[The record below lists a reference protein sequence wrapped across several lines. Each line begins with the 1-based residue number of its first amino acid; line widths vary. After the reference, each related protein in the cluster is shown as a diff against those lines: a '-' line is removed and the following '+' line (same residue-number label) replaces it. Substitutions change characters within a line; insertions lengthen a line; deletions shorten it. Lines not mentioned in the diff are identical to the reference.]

1 MPKRKSLP
9 NAALYRRAFDET
21 LRPADPNSKHLPVL
35 HRTKVDGRRR
45 YISQGSLP
53 LPQNSFD
60 SVSTILNSTQDEASK
75 AALCRW
81 QARVGAME
89 AERIRNEAIDA
100 GKAIHTYLH
109 NYLTGKHCPPIGS
122 SYEGYFH
129 ALEKVLP
136 KFEESFLSEQ
146 TIVSFQYQYLG
157 TLDLLVRYQNRITL
171 IEIKTSSK
179 SKQLDWV
186 KDKVLQLAAY
196 QIPAE
201 ELYPIEQS
209 ALIYLIGDG
218 SYQEFLFTP
227 QQMTYYKQL
236 WLNRLAK
243 ARVDWGFAS

>member
-9 NAALYRRAFDET
+9 NAALYRRAFDGT
-21 LRPADPNSKHLPVL
+21 LRPASPNHKNLPVL
-35 HRTKVDGRRR
+35 HRTKVNGKLR

-60 SVSTILNSTQDEASK
+60 SVSTILNSTQDAASRV
-75 AALCRW
+75 ALRRW
-81 QARVGAME
+81 QTRVGAME

-100 GKAIHTYLH
+100 GQAIHTYLH
-109 NYLTGKHCPPIGS
+109 KYLTGSHCPPIEP
-122 SYEGYFH
+122 SYKGYFQ
-129 ALEKVLP
+129 ALKKVLP

-179 SKQLDWV
+179 PKQLDWV

-196 QIPAE
+196 SIPIE
-201 ELYPIEQS
+201 ELYSIEQS
-209 ALIYLIGDG
+209 ALIYLISDG

-227 QQMTYYKQL
+227 SQMTYYKQL
-236 WLNRLAK
+236 WLNRLAQ
-243 ARVDWGFAS
+243 ARGDWGFVV

>member
-1 MPKRKSLP
+1 MPKPKSLP
-9 NAALYRRAFDET
+9 KAALYRRAFDGT
-21 LRPADPNSKHLPVL
+21 LRPADPKHKHLPVL
-35 HRTKVDGRRR
+35 HRTRVDGRWC
-45 YISQGSLP
+45 YLCQGSLP

-75 AALCRW
+75 AALRRW

-89 AERIRNEAIDA
+89 AERIRNEAIGA
-100 GKAIHTYLH
+100 GQAIHTYLH
-109 NYLTGKHCPPIGS
+109 NYLTGTHCPPLGS

-136 KFEESFLSEQ
+136 NFEESFLSEQ
-146 TIVSFQYQYLG
+146 TIISFQYQYLG
-157 TLDLLVRYQNRITL
+157 TLDLLVRYRNRITL

-196 QIPAE
+196 YIPAE

-218 SYQEFLFTP
+218 SYQEFLFTS
-227 QQMTYYKQL
+227 QQMTYHKQL
-236 WLNRLAK
+236 WLNRLTQ
-243 ARVDWGFAS
+243 ARGDWEFAL